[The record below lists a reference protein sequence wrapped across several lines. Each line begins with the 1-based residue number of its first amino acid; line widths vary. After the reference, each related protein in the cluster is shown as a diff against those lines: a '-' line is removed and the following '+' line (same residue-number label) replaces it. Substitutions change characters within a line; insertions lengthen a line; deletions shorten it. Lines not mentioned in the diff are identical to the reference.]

1 MNILTEP
8 VPETVNIG
16 GVEVPIHWDF
26 RVSIRFEELMD
37 EDIPDEEKA
46 QRALELYYP
55 HIPEDRDAAV
65 DRILW
70 FYSGGEEPEEANNG
84 SGQPVERIYSYTH
97 DGAFIYA
104 AFLDQYGI
112 DLQETDHLHWWKFR
126 AMFAGLKSDNRIVEI
141 MGYREIEI
149 TPQMSKEQ
157 KQYYRK
163 MKKLFALPLPKSERE
178 KLSAIEEALLNGGDV
193 SALL

>member
-70 FYSGGEEPEEANNG
+70 FYSGGEEPDEANTG

-126 AMFAGLKSDNRIVEI
+126 AMFVGLKSDNRIVEI

-149 TPQMSKEQ
+149 APQMSKEQ

>member
-16 GVEVPIHWDF
+16 DAEVPIRWDF
-26 RVSIRFEELMD
+26 RVSIQFEELMD
-37 EDIPDEEKA
+37 EDIPDEDKA

-55 HIPEDRDAAV
+55 HIPLDREAAV

-70 FYSGGEEPEEANNG
+70 FYSGGEEPEETKNG
-84 SGQPVERIYSYTH
+84 ACRPVERIYSYTH
-97 DGAFIYA
+97 DAPFIYA

-163 MKKLFALPLPKSERE
+163 MKKLFALPLPKSEQE

-193 SALL
+193 SAII

>member
-1 MNILTEP
+1 
-8 VPETVNIG
+8 
-16 GVEVPIHWDF
+16 
-26 RVSIRFEELMD
+26 
-37 EDIPDEEKA
+37 
-46 QRALELYYP
+46 
-55 HIPEDRDAAV
+55 
-65 DRILW
+65 
-70 FYSGGEEPEEANNG
+70 
-84 SGQPVERIYSYTH
+84 
-97 DGAFIYA
+97 
-104 AFLDQYGI
+104 
-112 DLQETDHLHWWKFR
+112 
-126 AMFAGLKSDNRIVEI
+126 MFAGLKSDNRIVEI

>member
-1 MNILTEP
+1 
-8 VPETVNIG
+8 
-16 GVEVPIHWDF
+16 
-26 RVSIRFEELMD
+26 MD

-55 HIPEDRDAAV
+55 HIPEDKDAAV